1 MGLVYLATAQ
11 AMDEEMRER
20 IARHRASRGP
30 AWRTIETPLELPAVL
45 QEEIRPDHVIVVD
58 CLTLWITNL
67 LLAGRDVA
75 AAGAELVAVL
85 ERRRGPVILVA
96 NEVGLGIVPLGELS
110 RAFVDEAGRLH
121 QRIAA
126 AADLVR
132 LMVAG
137 LPLDL
142 KAPCIS

>member
-1 MGLVYLATAQ
+1 MVYVATAQ
-11 AMDEEMRER
+11 ALDEEMRGR
-20 IARHRASRGP
+20 IADHRARRGP
-30 AWRTIETPLELPAVL
+30 DWRTIEAPLALPAVL
-45 QEEIRPDHVIVVD
+45 QEEIRPDHAIVVD
-58 CLTLWITNL
+58 CLTLWVTNL

-85 ERRRGPVILVA
+85 ERRRGRVVLVA

-126 AADLVR
+126 VADLVR

-142 KAPCIS
+142 KAPCTS